1 VELRDFVVE
10 HGEADEDEEQ
20 MSAEDLHGGGAEG
33 EEGLTGDEALDGLAC
48 PVDGS
53 GAGDEIDHAERA
65 DAPLV
70 E

>member
-1 VELRDFVVE
+1 VKLRDLVVE
-10 HGEADEDEEQ
+10 HGEADEDEEK

-33 EEGLTGDEALDGLAC
+33 EEGLAGDEAFDGFAC

-53 GAGDEIDHAERA
+53 GTGDEIYHAERA